1 MQSFRRTSS
10 EQGSTVITH
19 DTAMEKLKSVAY
31 KSIITSEN
39 LTFEITTYLLGF
51 GSYKGFEIMGRYR
64 LEDKNEKDDV
74 NYQTKHKDC
83 IL

>member
-10 EQGSTVITH
+10 ELGSTVITH
-19 DTAMEKLKSVAY
+19 DTAMEELKAVAD
-31 KSIITSEN
+31 KSSITSEN
-39 LTFEITTYLLGF
+39 LAFAITTYLLGF
-51 GSYKGFEIMGRYR
+51 GSYKGFEKMGRSGV
-64 LEDKNEKDDV
+64 EDKNEKDDV

>member
-19 DTAMEKLKSVAY
+19 DTAMEELKSVAD

-39 LTFEITTYLLGF
+39 LT
-51 GSYKGFEIMGRYR
+51 FEIMGRYR